1 MQFSIRYLNTFH
13 THTSTAIQKRNT
25 SKVLNSRKIV
35 EHMSKVHK
43 SLIAPPTNGTS
54 FLNAQKP
61 ANIFSEKRTRHTYI
75 EKKTKKKSRG
85 PFITAFLLFK
95 NPFRREKSEI
105 KPRQCL
111 ISRPVEIR
119 RFCEFPGK
127 SSVFHLH
134 FLSRD

>member
-75 EKKTKKKSRG
+75 EKKTEKKAEVHSSPHFFYLRT
-85 PFITAFLLFK
+85 PFGAK
-95 NPFRREKSEI
+95 KA
-105 KPRQCL
+105 K
-111 ISRPVEIR
+111 
-119 RFCEFPGK
+119 
-127 SSVFHLH
+127 
-134 FLSRD
+134 